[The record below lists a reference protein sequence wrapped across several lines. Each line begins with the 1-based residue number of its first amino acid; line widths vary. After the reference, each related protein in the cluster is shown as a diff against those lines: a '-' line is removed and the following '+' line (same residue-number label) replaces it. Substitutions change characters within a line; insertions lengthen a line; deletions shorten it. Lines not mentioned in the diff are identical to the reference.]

1 MEDHGVL
8 SGSSPKVVHDTVEEL
23 GLLLGGPAGDRKNSD
38 LVGES
43 AVFLDLLQ
51 GELSIVA

>member
-38 LVGES
+38 LGES